1 MSAGWPTIG
10 AMTESEWPNLSLFTT
25 ARLHA
30 RGWSAQRIETSVRR
44 GALVRIARGVYVRG
58 QTARA
63 FAVRPGGEHVLR
75 AQRRHCGPDEARS

>member
-30 RGWSAQRIETSVRR
+30 RGWSAQQIETSVRR

-58 QTARA
+58 
-63 FAVRPGGEHVLR
+63 
-75 AQRRHCGPDEARS
+75 